1 VASLFGDRFLMGRRQ
16 KRLTFMQVFSI
27 FDRLYNEFVKT
38 SSNFLDMSFLTLLL
52 QQIIPTP
59 VGWHNFSPPGVCAE
73 RTIGGS
79 FLNLLLY
86 VCKQSRHSY

>member
-1 VASLFGDRFLMGRRQ
+1 MGDRFLMGGLQ
-16 KRLTFMQVFSI
+16 KRLALMQLFSI
-27 FDRLYNEFVKT
+27 FDRLCNDSVKFL
-38 SSNFLDMSFLTLLL
+38 SNFLDMSFLTLLL

-86 VCKQSRHSY
+86 VCKQSRHPY